1 MPSSPIRKL
10 APYAEQAKSKGIK
23 VFHLNIGQPDI
34 KTPEHAIAAVKNAQL
49 SILEYSHSAGN
60 ESYRKKLADYYTNHG
75 IELHPSDLMIT
86 TGGSEAIQFAINA
99 CMDFGDE
106 VIIPEPFY
114 ANYNGFATSGD
125 ITVVP
130 ITSGIEN
137 GFALPSISS
146 FEAAIT
152 PKTKAIIIC
161 NPNNPTGY
169 LYSMEELLQLKEI
182 VLKHDLYLF
191 ADEVYREFCYDGKKH
206 TSVLNIPGLEKN
218 AVVIDSISKRF
229 SACGAR
235 IGCLIS
241 RNQALMNTAL
251 KFAQAR
257 LSPPSLGQIVGE
269 ASLDTDPSYFEEVI
283 AEYKSR
289 RDNMVKKLT
298 AIPGVICPTPGGAFY
313 SMVQLPVD
321 DSDNFCQWLLESFEH
336 NGKTVMMAPGSGFY
350 STPGLGKTEVRI
362 AYVLNNDDLNQAME
376 CLEVA
381 LSKYPGKT
389 N

>member
-1 MPSSPIRKL
+1 
-10 APYAEQAKSKGIK
+10 
-23 VFHLNIGQPDI
+23 
-34 KTPEHAIAAVKNAQL
+34 
-49 SILEYSHSAGN
+49 
-60 ESYRKKLADYYTNHG
+60 
-75 IELHPSDLMIT
+75 MIT